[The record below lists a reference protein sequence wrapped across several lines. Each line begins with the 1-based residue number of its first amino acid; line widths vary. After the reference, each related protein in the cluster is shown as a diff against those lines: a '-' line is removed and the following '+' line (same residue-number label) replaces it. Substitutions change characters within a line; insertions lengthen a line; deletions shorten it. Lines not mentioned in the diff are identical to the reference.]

1 MGATKLCQDK
11 PYYLITKTKSLEQC
25 KKTPFFQM
33 YSRDTVAVA
42 DLTSNTEL
50 GTIVSTTHTFVCGEL
65 DHFVVRKIAHKRI
78 ADQTITG
85 YNTEEMA
92 VSPSQVNM
100 SLLKIKPITSRMA
113 LPADTKTVNSIVYGF
128 PIEGQQI
135 ACEQG
140 LNQEI
145 VEKTEELM
153 GFTPLLS

>member
-1 MGATKLCQDK
+1 MGAMKLCQDK

-33 YSRDTVAVA
+33 YTRDTVAVA

-65 DHFVVRKIAHKRI
+65 DHFVARKIAHKRI

-100 SLLKIKPITSRMA
+100 SLLKIKPITSRMV
-113 LPADTKTVNSIVYGF
+113 LPADTKTINSIVYAS
-128 PIEGQQI
+128 Q
-135 ACEQG
+135 
-140 LNQEI
+140 LRDSR
-145 VEKTEELM
+145 
-153 GFTPLLS
+153 LLVSRV